1 MKNITQFP
9 NAALK
14 ASPDVVMLNCP
25 QQLQFDPAPLRRL
38 FAQKDLHI
46 AEEVVC
52 RMLEDIALRLDML
65 QRGLA
70 THDFTQMHQPA
81 KRIGL
86 VAKQLGL
93 VEVSIASDHVRGCI
107 EQTDGVAI
115 EATMARLERGFDVA
129 VTEVWNFR
137 DL

>member
-1 MKNITQFP
+1 MKTISLFP
-9 NAALK
+9 SPVCAS
-14 ASPDVVMLNCP
+14 SPDAVMLNCP
-25 QQLQFDPAPLRRL
+25 QHLQFDPAPLQHL

-52 RMLEDIALRLDML
+52 RMLEDVALRLDMM
-65 QRGLA
+65 QRSLA
-70 THDFTQMHQPA
+70 AHDFPQMRQPA
-81 KRIGL
+81 KRVGL

-93 VEVSIASDHVRGCI
+93 VEVATASEHVRACLD
-107 EQTDGVAI
+107 QTDGVAI